1 MNFTWILAFI
11 RGHRP
16 PRRRAITAIM
26 LICSVWFSGAS
37 VANAMEC
44 AMPHARSSGDVIK
57 ETKRTI
63 DQLSTTFSKRG
74 TGSIPTI
81 IFALRQKYPNVTD
94 AELTNYLITA
104 YCPAVNRKFALSD
117 SEKRTEL
124 KRFINQVS
132 AQLP

>member
-1 MNFTWILAFI
+1 
-11 RGHRP
+11 
-16 PRRRAITAIM
+16 M
-26 LICSVWFSGAS
+26 LIGSVWFSGAS

-44 AMPHARSSGDVIK
+44 PRPHAQSSGDVIK

-63 DQLSTTFSKRG
+63 AQLSTTFSERG

-94 AELTNYLITA
+94 AELSNYLITA

-117 SEKRTEL
+117 SEKRAEL
-124 KRFINQVS
+124 KRFINQVD